1 METFTL
7 INFWKVVLVS
17 RIPNF
22 RGVKRHLKLSRKGY
36 NPGIISE
43 QTVSKPWQFNRV
55 LGYLITLIR
64 TQQGSI
70 VLIYLTELFLITNEI
85 ILAVRKKICSL
96 PSSDGCSSGIR
107 WLFGVTIPTDF
118 AGGRGGGGSFLEYI
132 LSCGIHIFFEIGK
145 GHYYEITTIFTF
157 FFSLG
162 VIIII
167 IIIIIF

>member
-36 NPGIISE
+36 NPGVISE
-43 QTVSKPWQFNRV
+43 QTVSKPWQFSRV
-55 LGYLITLIR
+55 LGYLITVIR
-64 TQQGSI
+64 TQQGSTI
-70 VLIYLTELFLITNEI
+70 LIYLTELFLIRNEI

-107 WLFGVTIPTDF
+107 WLLGVKIPSTLLE
-118 AGGRGGGGSFLEYI
+118 GRVGEVDVVF
-132 LSCGIHIFFEIGK
+132 GIHIFFEIGK
-145 GHYYEITTIFTF
+145 GHYYEITTILTF
-157 FFSLG
+157 FSFNRSY
-162 VIIII
+162 
-167 IIIIIF
+167 FFKFFF